1 VKVRPGKSRRKT
13 LPKERDY
20 VRPPAVAGLFYPA
33 EKGELEKTCL
43 RFLEKAK
50 AEIKISP
57 PQGIFGII
65 SPHAGYP
72 YSGYT
77 AAHGYSMLKKGQ
89 FDTVIVISPSHR
101 EYFDGISV
109 FSGKAYS
116 TPLGEIEV
124 DGALRDSFVE
134 TAGEVVIESRAG
146 HKSEHALEV
155 QLPFLQLT
163 LGTFTLLPIVIG
175 DQNRRYCKTLGSVI
189 ADIISGRKVLVVASS
204 DLSHYYDYDTANE
217 IDSVTMTDISGLD
230 PDKFLDDLE
239 GRRCEACGGGPIS
252 ALLYAGK
259 KLGKTRADIL
269 YHCNSG
275 DTTGDKSGV
284 VGYLSAIIS

>member
-1 VKVRPGKSRRKT
+1 VKARPGRNRRKT

-20 VRPPAVAGLFYPA
+20 IRPPAVAGLFYPA
-33 EKGELEKTCL
+33 DKVELENTCL
-43 RFLEKAK
+43 RFLENAR
-50 AEIKISP
+50 AEIKTFP
-57 PQGIFGII
+57 PKKLFGII

-77 AAHGYSMLKKGQ
+77 AAHGYSMLKKGD
-89 FDTVIVISPSHR
+89 FDIVIVVAPSHR

-124 DGALRDSFVE
+124 DGPLRDSFIA
-134 TAGEVVIESRAG
+134 TAGEVAIESRAG
-146 HKSEHALEV
+146 HKSEHAIEV

-163 LGTFTLLPIVIG
+163 LGRFTLLPIVLG
-175 DQNRRYCKTLGSVI
+175 DQNRRYCKMLGGAI
-189 ADIISGRKVLVVASS
+189 ADLISGRNVLVVASS

-217 IDSVTMTDISGLD
+217 IDDVCMTDISGLD
-230 PDKFLDDLE
+230 PDKFMDDLE

-252 ALLYAGK
+252 ALMYAGR
-259 KLGKTRADIL
+259 KLGKTHSEIL

-275 DTTGDKSGV
+275 DSTGDKSGV
-284 VGYLSAIIS
+284 VGYLSAVIS